1 MTEHEL
7 FDVDELVTQVAAR
20 LPFPVELIADM
31 GGTFVLQIDLGTRGG
46 TDDPPD
52 TAGID
57 GPDSV
62 WWLDVEGGSRTVV
75 SVLGFGTGAEV
86 VAEWIATTAR
96 TEGCPAAQNPHASR
110 SFDG

>member
-7 FDVDELVTQVAAR
+7 PAVDELVKRVAAR
-20 LPFPVELIADM
+20 LPFPVGLEADM

-62 WWLDVEGGSRTVV
+62 WWLDIEGGSRTLI
-75 SVLGFGTGAEV
+75 SDLGFDAGVDV
-86 VAEWIATTAR
+86 VAEWIATMAR
-96 TEGCPAAQNPHASR
+96 AERCPAAQRAR
-110 SFDG
+110 AGRLDG